1 MVQHTESS
9 IPPSDPD
16 EDKDVREAQGGSGR
30 TQGLPGWSER
40 AWPSASLRT
49 YLVAMILAATL
60 PIALLLTYK
69 VSAELA
75 QTRSRLQSVLG
86 HSAAGLAQTVAL
98 DTASTVDALLAL
110 GRTDALRSGQPS
122 ALERWLRQRPPVK
135 PQWHSVFFAGADGR
149 IVFDTARPEGDAVQD
164 AAIEALARRAS
175 SERRAALS
183 EAVDMG
189 SAGAEVALAVPVRLA
204 GVEGYVLG
212 ARMDARAWQRLL
224 STATPPE
231 GGFIALV
238 DSRQNVVAAAGHLA
252 RGRQL
257 LPTGVERVQ
266 ARMGEE
272 GIAEPA
278 VAAWR
283 PVAHY
288 GWQVSVGVPA
298 APIEAAER
306 RTVLS
311 AIATMGAC
319 LVLGVALA
327 FLLAW
332 RIAQPLQML
341 ARAQRL
347 PPSLRI
353 PVREIALLRDAL
365 WTAQRRDATTRQRLQ
380 AKAAEF
386 EALFENT
393 PIGLAF
399 ADGAHCGHV
408 VLNPVMRGLLGVAD
422 EEDGRETPARIF
434 RGGKELAPE
443 EQPLMLACRLAQ
455 PVGPMELEIRV
466 PGRAP
471 MSVVA
476 SAVPLLDE
484 QGRPRG
490 ALSAVT
496 DITELLQVMALW
508 LAADRKRQEKQSLI
522 DLACEAGYVGFFE
535 YRFRPSELV
544 WTAGQEG
551 LFGRDPAALAAGGGG
566 PRGLRAWSALVH
578 ADDRARLR
586 RSLARSLR
594 TRSPRAQLEYRI
606 AAAPDDAPRWLS
618 SRLLLRYGVRGRPE
632 QVVGIT
638 VDVTEQ
644 KNAERRRAL
653 QSEQEQAARRQA
665 EAASRAKDE
674 FLTMLSHELRNPL
687 AAIAAASDVLS
698 TGAGGPETTHQALGI
713 IQRQTQHLA
722 SMMRDLLDVS
732 RVLRGSAVLARRPT
746 DLAERVRSVRES
758 LSVGGTMRRHTWTFD
773 LQPAWINGDVTRIE
787 QVIVNLLQNAIKY
800 TPEGRSIDVSVSCPG
815 DEAVLRVADGGDGID
830 EDLLPHIFDLFRQ
843 GERMLDRQ
851 DGGLGVGLTL
861 VQHLVK
867 QHGGVIDVATSEDG
881 TVFTV
886 RWPRV
891 APGSAAA
898 PADAVAMR
906 PHGPARRI
914 VLVEDNADMLR
925 SVSAYLRGR
934 GHTVHAAEDG
944 LDGLVLIIAERPDVA
959 IVDIGLPGVDGYEI
973 ALRAR
978 AAGYAGRM
986 VAVSGYGQAQDISKA
1001 RKAGFDEY
1009 LIKPITM
1016 EQLQNA
1022 MDRTP

>member
-1 MVQHTESS
+1 MAQHTESS
-9 IPPSDPD
+9 IPTSDPD
-16 EDKDVREAQGGSGR
+16 EDADVREAQGGSGR

-69 VSAELA
+69 VSAELV

-110 GRTDALRSGQPS
+110 ERTDALRSGQAS
-122 ALERWLRQRPPVK
+122 ALERWLRQRPPMK
-135 PQWHSVFFAGADGR
+135 PQWHSVFLAGADGR
-149 IVFDTARPEGDAVQD
+149 IVFDTARPEGNPAQD

-183 EAVDMG
+183 EAVDAG

-204 GVEGYVLG
+204 GVDGYVLG
-212 ARMDARAWQRLL
+212 ARMDVHAWQRLL

-238 DSRQNVVAAAGHLA
+238 DARQNVVAAAGHLA

-422 EEDGRETPARIF
+422 EEDGREMPARIF

-551 LFGRDPAALAAGGGG
+551 LFGCDPAASAAHGGG

-578 ADDRARLR
+578 VDDRARLR
-586 RSLARSLR
+586 RSLARALR
-594 TRSPRAQLEYRI
+594 ARSPRAQLEYRI

-698 TGAGGPETTHQALGI
+698 TGAGGQETTNQALGI

-758 LSVGGTMRRHTWTFD
+758 LSVGGTMRRHAWTFD
-773 LQPAWINGDVTRIE
+773 LQPAWINGDATRIE

-800 TPEGRSIDVSVSCPG
+800 TPEGRSIDVGVACEG
-815 DEAVLRVADGGDGID
+815 DEAVLCVADGGDGID

-861 VQHLVK
+861 VQHLVE
-867 QHGGVIDVATSEDG
+867 QHGGTIDVSTSEDG

-898 PADAVAMR
+898 PADAMSMR
-906 PHGPARRI
+906 PHGPSRRI

>member
-1 MVQHTESS
+1 MAQHTESS
-9 IPPSDPD
+9 FPPSDPD
-16 EDKDVREAQGGSGR
+16 EDKDVREAQGDSGR

-149 IVFDTARPEGDAVQD
+149 IVFDTARPEGDAAQD

-212 ARMDARAWQRLL
+212 ARMDARAWQRML

-551 LFGRDPAALAAGGGG
+551 LFGRDPAALAAGGEG

-578 ADDRARLR
+578 VDDRARLR
-586 RSLARSLR
+586 RSLARSLH

-773 LQPAWINGDVTRIE
+773 LQPAWINGDATRIE

-861 VQHLVK
+861 VQHLVE

-898 PADAVAMR
+898 PTDAVAMR